1 MLDYEEVKRVYA
13 EKLAADRTGR
23 GRMEAAFYAAIRFAY
38 EVGLADGTEAITA
51 GIGNMRAERPVAGA
65 PGFCGSGGKYA
76 GGQREP

>member
-38 EVGLADGTEAITA
+38 EAGLADGTEQCQLQVSRVEELQNICRIET
-51 GIGNMRAERPVAGA
+51 
-65 PGFCGSGGKYA
+65 
-76 GGQREP
+76 